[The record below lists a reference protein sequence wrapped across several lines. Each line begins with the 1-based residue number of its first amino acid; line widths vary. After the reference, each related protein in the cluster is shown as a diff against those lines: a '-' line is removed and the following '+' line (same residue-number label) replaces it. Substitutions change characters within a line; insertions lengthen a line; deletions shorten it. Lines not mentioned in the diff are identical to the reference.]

1 MVDLLQAHGMAA
13 TEHGLAGAEEFQ
25 FVGKATVPE
34 LQRSATPTTT
44 SFEIHMTMAKARD

>member
-13 TEHGLAGAEEFQ
+13 TEHGSAGAEEFQ

-34 LQRSATPTTT
+34 LQRSATPTT
-44 SFEIHMTMAKARD
+44 SFEIHMTMAKARY